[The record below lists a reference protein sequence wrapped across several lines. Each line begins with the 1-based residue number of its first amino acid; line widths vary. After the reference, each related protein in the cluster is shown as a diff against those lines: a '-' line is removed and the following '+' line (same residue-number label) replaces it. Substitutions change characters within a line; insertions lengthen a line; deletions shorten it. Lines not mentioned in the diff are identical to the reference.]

1 MFLSLA
7 CPRLLSQLSYLCAFL
22 LCQVSSLTGMERI
35 GGLLQPYTPRP
46 SQAATKYRSSRPRAK
61 QPPNI
66 TSQDHAPSYSQVF
79 APRVRSPSTELA
91 YTKASQRWTEW
102 ACSHTPSLP
111 RPCRPQAPTSV
122 YTSPSFSRQLVRP
135 LRLIVFQRGL
145 RVRTSKPDGY
155 LQGSR
160 SDHLRVSRSFDWRA
174 ASYPLDQAPTN
185 AHHAFQVGCDCHT
198 RAPKP
203 ISVSCVCRGAEARN
217 TPLRRLSCQARE
229 EKRKFSP
236 TATSLRRRRQRSRT

>member
-1 MFLSLA
+1 MLTHSKSLSTLPA
-7 CPRLLSQLSYLCAFL
+7 SSAHICLYVAF
-22 LCQVSSLTGMERI
+22 I
-35 GGLLQPYTPRP
+35 LQTAIV
-46 SQAATKYRSSRPRAK
+46 Q
-61 QPPNI
+61 
-66 TSQDHAPSYSQVF
+66 
-79 APRVRSPSTELA
+79 
-91 YTKASQRWTEW
+91 
-102 ACSHTPSLP
+102 
-111 RPCRPQAPTSV
+111 
-122 YTSPSFSRQLVRP
+122 P
-135 LRLIVFQRGL
+135 LRSIVFQRGL

-174 ASYPLDQAPTN
+174 ASYPPDQALTD
-185 AHHAFQVGCDCHT
+185 AHHAFQVGCGCHT

-217 TPLRRLSCQARE
+217 TPFRRPSCQARE

>member
-1 MFLSLA
+1 MGPVPSVDKCFSVSRVVRLSSQLYLIFVLFCSA
-7 CPRLLSQLSYLCAFL
+7 RFLLSRAWKESEDCISPTLPDL
-22 LCQVSSLTGMERI
+22 
-35 GGLLQPYTPRP
+35 
-46 SQAATKYRSSRPRAK
+46 AK
-61 QPPNI
+61 QLPSIAP
-66 TSQDHAPSYSQVF
+66 QDHAPSYSQVF
-79 APRVRSPSTELA
+79 ALRVCSPSTELA
-91 YTKASQRWTEW
+91 YTKASKRWSEW
-102 ACSHTPSLP
+102 ACSHTPSLS

-185 AHHAFQVGCDCHT
+185 AHHAFQVGCGCHT
-198 RAPKP
+198 SAPKP
-203 ISVSCVCRGAEARN
+203 ISVSCV
-217 TPLRRLSCQARE
+217 
-229 EKRKFSP
+229 
-236 TATSLRRRRQRSRT
+236 